1 MATVPLF
8 VAKRAVT
15 RLTTGLQL
23 QQTSRSMAGM
33 PGYWNRDWMPAL
45 KLPKTEE
52 EKRAAAK
59 KYGLIPADYDTYA
72 DDGTGFGDYPKL
84 PMVSADSRDPHA
96 LYDMPEFKR
105 NYGEPLH
112 VHADMIGEDRWDIN
126 RRFRF
131 SVTNMFLTYVG
142 VMTGFA
148 LLFFLGEEIK
158 LIPVRMMPP
167 HMLYDGKKHYSF
179 ELEDKK

>member
-15 RLTTGLQL
+15 RMTGLQ
-23 QQTSRSMAGM
+23 QSRSMAGM

-45 KLPKTEE
+45 TLPKTEE

-59 KYGLIPADYDTYA
+59 KYGLIPADYDTYK
-72 DDGTGFGDYPKL
+72 DDGTGYGDYPKL

-112 VHADMIGEDRWDIN
+112 VDADMIGEDRWDIN
-126 RRFRF
+126 RRFRW
-131 SVTNMFLTYVG
+131 SVPNMLLTYIG
-142 VMTGFA
+142 VMAGFGA
-148 LLFFLGEEIK
+148 LFMLGEEIK

-167 HMLYDGKKHYSF
+167 HKLYEGKKHYSF